1 MSYCIDIRD
10 NTLVFATSSFRAE
23 GRSVLHSGI
32 YSRELASSL
41 AAGGLLMLLGFFFA
55 VRGKIHAA
63 HFLTGA
69 AAFAVLFLVFRGY
82 VFREPL
88 LQAVFDRGRAMVEIL
103 VRGPVITKKEMYE
116 ISGLSGIALESLTVE
131 PRNPDGIKVVEKI
144 ALQHGMVIP
153 GFGKTEEI
161 HSVVLDFPGR
171 PRTIFSTTKR
181 EDAERVI
188 AEIGK
193 FLSIKGAE
201 IQSVGEKNF
210 DTVML

>member
-1 MSYCIDIRD
+1 MTTYHLDIRD
-10 NTLVFATSSFRAE
+10 DTLVFATSSFRAE

-55 VRGKIHAA
+55 VRGKINAA
-63 HFLTGA
+63 HILTGA

-88 LQAVFDRGRAMVEIL
+88 LEAVFDRGRAAIEIL
-103 VRGPVITKKEMYE
+103 VRDPVTTKKGRYE
-116 ISGLSGIALESLTVE
+116 LSDLLGITLESLTVE

-153 GFGKTEEI
+153 GFGRTEEI
-161 HSVVLDFPGR
+161 CSVVLDFPGR
-171 PRTIFSTTKR
+171 RRTIFSTGKR
-181 EDAERVI
+181 EDAERVA
-188 AEIGK
+188 AEIGR
-193 FLSIKGAE
+193 FLSIKVSE
-201 IQSVGEKNF
+201 CQRRNF
-210 DTVML
+210 DTLMR